1 MAAARHPENI
11 IKLDGVTS
19 DKLDLH
25 ADVEDITKQV
35 KVFDAIYFTA
45 GSRGKNLIQ
54 TDAMELDAGP
64 TNSNPIPDVAKKLAE
79 ILKYPNTIDKVIPM
93 SSGNTPIDQALK
105 EI

>member
-1 MAAARHPENI
+1 MTAAARHPENI

-45 GSRGKNLIQ
+45 GSRGKDLI
-54 TDAMELDAGP
+54 
-64 TNSNPIPDVAKKLAE
+64 
-79 ILKYPNTIDKVIPM
+79 
-93 SSGNTPIDQALK
+93 
-105 EI
+105 